1 MTDTQ
6 HAVRLERVVKRFGAV
21 EAVAGV
27 DLEVA
32 EGEFFSML
40 GPSGSGK
47 TTCLRM
53 IAGFE
58 APTEGR
64 VFLGG
69 TDVTDRPPYE
79 RDVNTVFQDYALFP
93 HMTVAENVGYGLLVK
108 RVAADERH
116 ARVADALVMVRLDG
130 YGDRRPSELSGGQ
143 RQRVALARALVN
155 RPEVLLLDEPL
166 GALDLKLRQAMQ
178 VELKQIQR
186 EVGLTFVY
194 VTHDQEEAL
203 TMSDRLA
210 VFNAGR
216 IEQVHGG
223 VSRNVVEDIANVE
236 LRPTFVGLVDDTGM
250 GQDVIDKLAR
260 HKVNTRFIQK
270 KPDGMGTWLAIFDN
284 DGDVHAA
291 ISKRPDT
298 TPLTGL
304 LQEQGD
310 EIFADCD
317 SIALELD
324 LEKET
329 VKQTLR
335 YAKKYGKKVF
345 AVVSNMSIA
354 MERRDFLQQIDC
366 FICNQQEAG
375 LLFSDDYD
383 HLSPDEM
390 CRVLTGNVRSA
401 NIPSMVVTMG
411 GQGAVYACADGDCGI
426 VPAKKVDVM
435 DTTGAGDAF
444 FAGTVIGLTYG
455 KTLAE
460 SCEIGSRLAASVIC
474 ITENVCP
481 RFRPQEFG
489 LDVPVV
495 D

>member
-1 MTDTQ
+1 MGI
-6 HAVRLERVVKRFGAV
+6 VVIGAV
-21 EAVAGV
+21 FV
-27 DLEVA
+27 DIKGYPLSTYIP
-32 EGEFFSML
+32 G
-40 GPSGSGK
+40 
-47 TTCLRM
+47 
-53 IAGFE
+53 
-58 APTEGR
+58 GR
-64 VFLGG
+64 
-69 TDVTDRPPYE
+69 
-79 RDVNTVFQDYALFP
+79 
-93 HMTVAENVGYGLLVK
+93 
-108 RVAADERH
+108 
-116 ARVADALVMVRLDG
+116 
-130 YGDRRPSELSGGQ
+130 
-143 RQRVALARALVN
+143 
-155 RPEVLLLDEPL
+155 
-166 GALDLKLRQAMQ
+166 
-178 VELKQIQR
+178 
-186 EVGLTFVY
+186 
-194 VTHDQEEAL
+194 
-203 TMSDRLA
+203 
-210 VFNAGR
+210 NAGR

-354 MERRDFLQQIDC
+354 VERRDFFRSCAC
-366 FICNQQEAG
+366 FVCNQQEAG
-375 LLFSDDYD
+375 ILFSEDYEGKTPAE
-383 HLSPDEM
+383 LET
-390 CRVLTGNVRSA
+390 VLAHHVQAAALPG
-401 NIPSMVVTMG
+401 IVVTMG
-411 GQGAVYACADGDCGI
+411 EQGAVYATLDGERGWC
-426 VPAKKVDVM
+426 PAKRVDVK

-444 FAGTVIGLTYG
+444 FAGVTMGLTYG

-460 SCEIGSRLAASVIC
+460 SCTIGARLAASVIC
-474 ITENVCP
+474 TSENVCP
-481 RFRPQEFG
+481 RFLPSEFG
-489 LDVPVV
+489 LKAPDS
-495 D
+495 DDGQLALEL

>member
-1 MTDTQ
+1 
-6 HAVRLERVVKRFGAV
+6 
-21 EAVAGV
+21 
-27 DLEVA
+27 
-32 EGEFFSML
+32 
-40 GPSGSGK
+40 
-47 TTCLRM
+47 
-53 IAGFE
+53 
-58 APTEGR
+58 
-64 VFLGG
+64 
-69 TDVTDRPPYE
+69 
-79 RDVNTVFQDYALFP
+79 
-93 HMTVAENVGYGLLVK
+93 
-108 RVAADERH
+108 
-116 ARVADALVMVRLDG
+116 
-130 YGDRRPSELSGGQ
+130 
-143 RQRVALARALVN
+143 
-155 RPEVLLLDEPL
+155 
-166 GALDLKLRQAMQ
+166 
-178 VELKQIQR
+178 
-186 EVGLTFVY
+186 
-194 VTHDQEEAL
+194 
-203 TMSDRLA
+203 
-210 VFNAGR
+210 
-216 IEQVHGG
+216 
-223 VSRNVVEDIANVE
+223 
-236 LRPTFVGLVDDTGM
+236 
-250 GQDVIDKLAR
+250 
-260 HKVNTRFIQK
+260 
-270 KPDGMGTWLAIFDN
+270 MGTWLAIFDN

-298 TPLTGL
+298 IPLTGL

-310 EIFADCD
+310 EIFKDCD
-317 SIALELD
+317 TIALELD

-366 FICNQQEAG
+366 FVCNQQEAG

-390 CRVLTGNVRSA
+390 CRVLTVNVHSA

-411 GQGAVYACADGDCGI
+411 GQGAVYALRTASCGI

-455 KTLAE
+455 KTPAE